1 MGVEENWKLMENIKQ
16 LKPVS
21 IDIHISSKE
30 GWVRKLFPDFKYF
43 DSFSKKES
51 EEGYISN
58 LIEYCTSQEI
68 GWIIPL
74 SEQEASTL
82 SKHKLKI

>member
-1 MGVEENWKLMENIKQ
+1 MSRENVLIIGVEENWKVMENIKQ

-51 EEGYISN
+51 EEGEKN
-58 LIEYCTSQEI
+58 
-68 GWIIPL
+68 
-74 SEQEASTL
+74 
-82 SKHKLKI
+82 